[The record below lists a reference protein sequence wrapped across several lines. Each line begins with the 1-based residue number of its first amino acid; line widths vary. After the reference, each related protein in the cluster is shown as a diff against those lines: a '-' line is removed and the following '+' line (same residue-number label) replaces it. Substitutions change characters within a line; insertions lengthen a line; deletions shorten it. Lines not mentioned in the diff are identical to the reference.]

1 MLRHFALSSVLS
13 LAVWGVPAHALDKA
27 SPKPSPYSCSIEQ
40 IPTSWAFD
48 NAPGEIEQN
57 NAVFG
62 ELGQTTIDFHFRN
75 REPSAI
81 QALMLVMEYADGQG
95 RIIDQVPVS
104 AAVGDKPLDP
114 SPNVLA
120 PIHSWKRAVLPGA
133 SALMGADR
141 EGIRTGSCPVRAR
154 VTFARA
160 QFTDGTVRTF
170 SSPGWRVGPMPRA
183 IPNLSETV
191 PPVPADPPVSLRAR
205 VKISA
210 TGQLADILSDD
221 QDQPKVLAWIKDRMR
236 DWSFRPALLNGE
248 ASDSEFDALFLIH
261 AKGEINFHE
270 SEPLLAP
277 VTLIQ
282 FFWTHD
288 LHPDSG
294 GADRITVMYGFLPE
308 GSQME

>member
-1 MLRHFALSSVLS
+1 MMLRRLAFCPAMYLAL
-13 LAVWGVPAHALDKA
+13 WWVPTHALDMT
-27 SPKPSPYSCSIEQ
+27 SPQPSPYSCRIDEL
-40 IPTSWAFD
+40 PTSWAFD
-48 NAPGEIEQN
+48 NSPGEIEQN

-104 AAVGDKPLDP
+104 AAVGDKTLDS

-120 PIHSWKRAVLPGA
+120 PIQSWKRAVLPGA
-133 SALMGADR
+133 SALMGAVK

-170 SSPGWRVGPMPRA
+170 SSPQWRVGPMPRA
-183 IPNLSETV
+183 IPTLLEPI
-191 PPVPADPPVSLRAR
+191 PPVPVDPPISLRAR

-210 TGQLADILSDD
+210 TGQVADILSDD
-221 QDQPKVLAWIKDRMR
+221 RDQPDR
-236 DWSFRPALLNGE
+236 SFRPALLNGE
-248 ASDSEFDALFLIH
+248 ATDSEFDALFLIH
-261 AKGEINFHE
+261 AKGEIHFHE

-282 FFWTHD
+282 FFWIHD
-288 LHPDSG
+288 LQPDSG
-294 GADRITVMYGFLPE
+294 GADRMTVMYGFLPE
-308 GSQME
+308 CSQVE